1 MKSSVKH
8 ERGKNDLELILTKCY
23 QYLKD
28 NQEKVMG
35 FICLLVVAGLIV
47 VVARYYMSRD
57 TSVLQAQVDEA
68 YYQAT
73 NKSLLSG
80 DTAPDPVPFESL
92 AKTCKA
98 GLESA
103 VIRISAGEAHMKA
116 GIAAIDARIAA
127 SEEAPKAPIG
137 NPADSFDKA
146 VEAFKLV
153 MNAHTLGN
161 PDLTAR
167 SIYDQ
172 GIVAE
177 YRARIAASDK
187 DVDDQLASAA
197 KLYGMVIEKC
207 AGTPF
212 AEAAQDRL
220 TSIGKP
226 ITVAYYK
233 KIANQYKTLPAP
245 KPIESI
251 LPPTSG
257 DPLSPK
263 SQGDMKAID
272 EFSVSGAKPADAKA
286 DAKKEVPKADATKP
300 ADAAKT
306 EAPKTADAKADAKK

>member
-8 ERGKNDLELILTKCY
+8 ERGKNDLEQVLSNCY
-23 QYLKD
+23 QYLKS
-28 NQEKVMG
+28 NQDKVLG

-68 YYQAT
+68 YYQST

-103 VIRISAGEAHMKA
+103 IIRISAGEAHMKA

-127 SEEAPKAPIG
+127 SEEAPKSPIG
-137 NPADSFDKA
+137 NPVDSFDKA
-146 VEAFKLV
+146 GEFFQQV

-172 GIVAE
+172 GVVAE

-187 DVDDQLASAA
+187 EVDDQLASAG
-197 KLYGMVIEKC
+197 KLYAMVIEQC

-212 AEAAQDRL
+212 AEVAQDRL
-220 TSIGKP
+220 TSIKKP
-226 ITVAYYK
+226 ITIAYYK

-245 KPIESI
+245 KPVESI
-251 LPPTSG
+251 LPPAST

-272 EFSVSGAKPADAKA
+272 EFSVSGEKPQAAKPTAAKDAPKAADAPKTQAPKADSAKPA
-286 DAKKEVPKADATKP
+286 
-300 ADAAKT
+300 
-306 EAPKTADAKADAKK
+306 